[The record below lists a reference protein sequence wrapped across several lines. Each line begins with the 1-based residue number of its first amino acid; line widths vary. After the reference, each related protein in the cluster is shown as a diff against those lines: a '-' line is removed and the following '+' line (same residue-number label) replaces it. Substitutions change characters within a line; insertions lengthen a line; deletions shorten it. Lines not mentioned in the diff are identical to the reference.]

1 MGQTLHTFTVL
12 AHAPLIHTGS
22 GRQRRHGHRGWGEK
36 VVREWGGREGGGGDL
51 TPIWCSICMLVSV
64 NTASNGFGA
73 AFAVTP

>member
-22 GRQRRHGHRGWGEK
+22 GRQRRPQGM
-36 VVREWGGREGGGGDL
+36 GRESCERVGGERGRGGDL

>member
-36 VVREWGGREGGGGDL
+36 VVRGGDL